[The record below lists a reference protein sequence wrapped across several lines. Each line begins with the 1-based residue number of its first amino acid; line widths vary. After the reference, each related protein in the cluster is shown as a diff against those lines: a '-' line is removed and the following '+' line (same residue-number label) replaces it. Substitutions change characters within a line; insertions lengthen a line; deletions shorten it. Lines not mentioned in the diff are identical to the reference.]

1 MQRDENTN
9 SNSNNSGP
17 PAPTPSHHSGDS
29 SQHPSPDTIVEAM
42 TPYAAMVCGE
52 PSPQVSSEPEII
64 PLNTPLM
71 TRMEDVACWHQVPG
85 STAPAQEEY
94 DYDVMLNHHKFGLYP
109 SPPPVPS
116 ALTLA
121 EQQTG
126 EASGVVGNG
135 FTSADVY
142 ARADDYS
149 TAFNNVDFSWPT
161 ISPYP
166 EVPHEYNM
174 GWQTQPQDV
183 FASPQAQTSGVPALT
198 KHHHSAPY
206 QHQRFDTFALGSGPV
221 HSEQATSAAP
231 ASSYSPLQYT
241 TAAAAVDTPVLFAH
255 SPTPDLGYSGS
266 PTPSFSQSSCV
277 TPRASFQHAAAGMGS
292 SQALPVR
299 SNGNRFAGGSGL
311 VAGDGFAGQQQQQ
324 QQQQHGWQ
332 QGSGGTL
339 AGADDEAFLNQY
351 AGSDDHGLADAPS
364 STQGQSPSRLSSD
377 QGGSAKK
384 DIPYSKL
391 IFQCFRDN
399 GFKPMELQEIYDWF
413 DKNTNKRQE
422 DPRGRGG
429 WMNSIRH
436 NLSMNRAFTKDDPR
450 ESGPPQGVSGG
461 GTSGGRRRK
470 KGASPREKHATWYVT
485 PEAIKAGGVLPT
497 TRDRNKGR
505 AKGGASRLCRQPQ
518 QYHQPPSYSL
528 SSSSSHNNQF
538 GIPSAAAGPSQPMA
552 LQLRGQDNH
561 HHHHHHHHRAYHHHL
576 PTSSPRPPPPPP
588 GRPAV
593 GYRGPGPAAALATT
607 PLAHQDLHSY
617 QPGFDSHHHHGL
629 PSEDVMHLC
638 GPQLQLPQQPLH
650 DYQPRDYHTQQQ
662 QQQHYYGYLEHER
675 RQQQQQQ
682 RDRLAMQQAP
692 LQAAGGGG
700 HQIGARYHGDYQ
712 QDAAV
717 PPPPP
722 TPPLPASTSS
732 CYGVVP
738 LMAPASLPVNPVSG
752 TTGSASAGTLAPRA
766 AAAAAAAAA
775 AFENAHVASNAFA
788 PINNQ
793 QQQQQQQ
800 PQAHPTTTPIKAE
813 TSPPA
818 VADDEDADADADA
831 DVDVDVA
838 LLHQRH
844 AGGSAADDLA
854 PRPARPG
861 SPLARGGGGG
871 EGRWSRG
878 RRRSHPGWSG

>member
-1 MQRDENTN
+1 MQRDENTS

-17 PAPTPSHHSGDS
+17 PAPTSSHHSSGS

-42 TPYAAMVCGE
+42 TPYAVMVCGE

-94 DYDVMLNHHKFGLYP
+94 DYDVMLNHKFGPYP

-126 EASGVVGNG
+126 EASGVAGNG

-183 FASPQAQTSGVPALT
+183 FASPQAQTSGVPALA
-198 KHHHSAPY
+198 KHHHSASY
-206 QHQRFDTFALGSGPV
+206 QHQRFDAFALGSGPV

-241 TAAAAVDTPVLFAH
+241 TAAAVVDTPVLFAH
-255 SPTPDLGYSGS
+255 SPTPDLGCSGS

-292 SQALPVR
+292 SQALSVR

-311 VAGDGFAGQQQQQ
+311 VAGDSFAGQPQQQQQ

-351 AGSDDHGLADAPS
+351 AESDDHGLADAPS

-450 ESGPPQGVSGG
+450 ESGPSQDVSGG

-518 QYHQPPSYSL
+518 QYHQPASYSL

-538 GIPSAAAGPSQPMA
+538 GIPSATTGPSQPMA
-552 LQLRGQDNH
+552 LQLRGQD
-561 HHHHHHHHRAYHHHL
+561 HHHHHHHRAYHHHL

-593 GYRGPGPAAALATT
+593 GYRGPGAAAAVLATT
-607 PLAHQDLHSY
+607 PLAHQDLQSY
-617 QPGFDSHHHHGL
+617 QPGFDSHHHHDL
-629 PSEDVMHLC
+629 PSEDVMHL
-638 GPQLQLPQQPLH
+638 
-650 DYQPRDYHTQQQ
+650 
-662 QQQHYYGYLEHER
+662 
-675 RQQQQQQ
+675 
-682 RDRLAMQQAP
+682 LAMQQAP

-722 TPPLPASTSS
+722 PPPLPASASS

-752 TTGSASAGTLAPRA
+752 TTGSASVGTLAAPRA
-766 AAAAAAAAA
+766 AAAVA

-788 PINNQ
+788 PINSQ
-793 QQQQQQQ
+793 QQQQQQV
-800 PQAHPTTTPIKAE
+800 HPTTTPIKAE

-844 AGGSAADDLA
+844 AGGAAANDLA

-861 SPLARGGGGG
+861 SPLARGGGG
-871 EGRWSRG
+871 EDRWARG
-878 RRRSHPGWSG
+878 RRRSHPGWSE